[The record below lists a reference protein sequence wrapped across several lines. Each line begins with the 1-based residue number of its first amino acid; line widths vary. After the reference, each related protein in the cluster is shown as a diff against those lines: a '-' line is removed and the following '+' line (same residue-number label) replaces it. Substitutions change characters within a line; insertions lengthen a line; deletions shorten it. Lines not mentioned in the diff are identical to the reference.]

1 MARIGGILESF
12 SETMR
17 DENAENCTVLYRMYE
32 ISVGP
37 AAGKE
42 SLQARVSTLIKV
54 LFSTFIIY

>member
-1 MARIGGILESF
+1 
-12 SETMR
+12 MR
-17 DENAENCTVLYRMYE
+17 DENADDCTVLYRMYE
-32 ISVGP
+32 TSVGP